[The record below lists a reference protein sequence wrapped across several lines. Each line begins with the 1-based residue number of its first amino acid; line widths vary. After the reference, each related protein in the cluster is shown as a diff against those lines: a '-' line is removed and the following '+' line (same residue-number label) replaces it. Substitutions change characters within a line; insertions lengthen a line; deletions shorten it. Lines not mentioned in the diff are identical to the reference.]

1 MNSTK
6 CIMISTAAAAVSML
20 VGWFAAGLIGM
31 LWMEYMVDPTKST
44 GLGEGVLLACLSPVL
59 AIVFGIFGCVL
70 CMHLLTK
77 RSGKIPISRA
87 HELH

>member
-20 VGWFAAGLIGM
+20 VGWFTAELIATFC
-31 LWMEYMVDPTKST
+31 MEYMVDW
-44 GLGEGVLLACLSPVL
+44 GLAEGVLLACLSPVL
-59 AIVFGIFGCVL
+59 AVVFGIVGCVL

-77 RSGKIPISRA
+77 RVGKIPMSRA
-87 HELH
+87 HELR